1 MLIFHLYERLSIM
14 QLKKT
19 ITAGTISGL
28 VMGVC
33 LFVGGAIFSRIIYGP
48 QFVPPGKFEPEQINA
63 FYFIWTKLLIGWFF
77 GVLFTFAYELL
88 PLRIRFAGAMHG
100 LKYGFAF
107 WFLTSLWNLSHP
119 LVYGSINVPDQIFWL
134 LYQLV
139 GFLGL
144 GTMLG
149 YISKRRA
156 RNDLFMSTR

>member
-1 MLIFHLYERLSIM
+1 M

-33 LFVGGAIFSRIIYGP
+33 LFVGGAILSRIIYGP
-48 QFVPPGKFEPEQINA
+48 QFAPPGKFEPEQINA

-77 GVLFTFAYELL
+77 GVLFTLAYELL
-88 PLRIRFAGAMHG
+88 PLRIRFVGAMHG

-119 LVYGSINVPDQIFWL
+119 LVYGPVNVPDQIFWL